1 MRTVTSHTPRAA
13 SRRASSFAALT
24 LTVLTLGTLS
34 GCVSSPT
41 PTQPASTATMAPRFT
56 PIFSTDNQALIAATD
71 AYAVY
76 LSMSDEILAQ
86 GGADPGRLQ
95 RVATGEALN
104 QLEKEFST
112 YSKRQWHTSGT
123 TMFDSMRVQARSALS
138 VTVYVCD
145 DVSNV
150 AVVDASGRSLLS
162 ADDATR
168 APFVARFVQQGQ
180 RLLLASKTRWTGD
193 DFCT

>member
-1 MRTVTSHTPRAA
+1 MRTVTSHTLCAA
-13 SRRASSFAALT
+13 KRRALSFVALA
-24 LTVLTLGTLS
+24 LAMLMLGVLS

-41 PTQPASTATMAPRFT
+41 RTQPASTAAPHFT

-76 LSMSDEILAQ
+76 LSMSDEILDQ

-104 QLEKEFST
+104 QLEKQFST
-112 YSKRQWHTSGT
+112 YSKRQWHTSGN
-123 TMFDSMRVQARSALS
+123 TMFDSMKVQARSALS

-150 AVVDASGRSLLS
+150 AIVDASGTSLLR
-162 ADDATR
+162 ANDATR
-168 APFVARFVQQGQ
+168 TPFVARFVQQGQ
-180 RLLLASKTRWTGD
+180 QLLLASKIRWTGD